1 MSLFS
6 QFHQYLDLTCSPESC
21 QCGIRSYSQSS
32 IVPSRLPS
40 TITSSTAGAYPL
52 NLKVFLENVH
62 GHRTIHSTSRTHG
75 KRKKMKKKTEVEHIS
90 LAHLLQLTSFLNARQ
105 RSKPVAPKEAVASN
119 PQRPHQHK
127 PNLLLPCSH
136 STSEKEVYL
145 GAVHHPTLLLQLSI
159 LVAPPPPSPLFPVIS
174 CAPTTLPL

>member
-1 MSLFS
+1 MYMVTEL
-6 QFHQYLDLTCSPESC
+6 Y
-21 QCGIRSYSQSS
+21 I
-32 IVPSRLPS
+32 
-40 TITSSTAGAYPL
+40 PL
-52 NLKVFLENVH
+52 QEHMEK
-62 GHRTIHSTSRTHG
+62 
-75 KRKKMKKKTEVEHIS
+75 KRRGLNAQAKKKETEVAHIS

-105 RSKPVAPKEAVASN
+105 RSRPVAPKEVVASN
-119 PQRPHQHK
+119 PQWPHQHK

-145 GAVHHPTLLLQLSI
+145 GAVDHPTLLLQLSI